1 MFSDR
6 SDAGRLL
13 ATRLAAYSRSRPLV
27 LALPRGGLPVALEVA
42 VALDADLDVL
52 VVRKLG
58 APGNPE
64 YAMGA
69 VGEDD
74 VLIVDHA
81 VRRAVHATSEQVEA
95 VARHERAEV
104 ARRVQAYRGN
114 RVKLG
119 IAGRN
124 VIVVDDG
131 MATGSTAAAG
141 VTVVKHLGAA
151 HVTLA
156 VPVGSATAV
165 TWLRALADDVVCLE
179 VPASFIAVGKHYAD
193 FSQVSDQ
200 DVLDI
205 MHAHPRDDAAT
216 EAIRTR
222 VDEDV
227 TITFDGLQ
235 FDGHLTIPA
244 TASGIVLFAHGSGS
258 GRQSPRNGAV
268 AQVLNSAGLGTLL
281 LDLLTDSEADNRR
294 NVFDIE
300 LLADRLSHATAWL
313 RTRPDV
319 DGLPIGY
326 FGASTGAA
334 AAIVASARHPD
345 DACAVVA
352 RGGRTD
358 LAGDWLAKVRVPVL
372 LIVGGNDLPVIDLNR
387 EAQRQ
392 FACPNLLEIVRGAT
406 HLFDEPGTLAQAARL
421 AQSWFLNYLR

>member
-1 MFSDR
+1 
-6 SDAGRLL
+6 
-13 ATRLAAYSRSRPLV
+13 
-27 LALPRGGLPVALEVA
+27 
-42 VALDADLDVL
+42 
-52 VVRKLG
+52 
-58 APGNPE
+58 
-64 YAMGA
+64 
-69 VGEDD
+69 
-74 VLIVDHA
+74 
-81 VRRAVHATSEQVEA
+81 
-95 VARHERAEV
+95 
-104 ARRVQAYRGN
+104 
-114 RVKLG
+114 
-119 IAGRN
+119 
-124 VIVVDDG
+124 
-131 MATGSTAAAG
+131 
-141 VTVVKHLGAA
+141 
-151 HVTLA
+151 
-156 VPVGSATAV
+156 
-165 TWLRALADDVVCLE
+165 
-179 VPASFIAVGKHYAD
+179 
-193 FSQVSDQ
+193 
-200 DVLDI
+200 
-205 MHAHPRDDAAT
+205 
-216 EAIRTR
+216 
-222 VDEDV
+222 
-227 TITFDGLQ
+227 
-235 FDGHLTIPA
+235 
-244 TASGIVLFAHGSGS
+244 
-258 GRQSPRNGAV
+258 V